1 MANIDLQYI
10 KLHQEE
16 RLILDVQN
24 KEIPCNAITGIIGP
38 NGAGKTI
45 LLKVIAGLITHPDF
59 RMTCNFKDI
68 SMVLSQTPLLKMT
81 VLGNFQMLKDT
92 RPEISDQ
99 DIERALKIFLLDHVA
114 NSPATKISTGERQ
127 RLAIARAYLIGAD
140 LLILDEPTASLDPQ
154 STRLIESKIVELSKQ
169 GIKFLIAS
177 HDFAQ
182 VKRICDHV
190 VFIKDGQIFETGET
204 HDFFSKPNDPQT
216 EEFISFYQ

>member
-99 DIERALKIFLLDHVA
+99 DIERAL

-154 STRLIESKIVELSKQ
+154 STRLIESKIVELAKQ